1 MIDKALK
8 RIFLPFLTILLL
20 IPGTA
25 FAQEGLDSGDTAWML
40 TATVLVLMMTIPG
53 PFSLLRGIGPGKK
66 RSLDYYAQ
74 LYDSRIGQCAMGPD
88 RLHPGVRARCVGHY
102 WQS

>member
-8 RIFLPFLTILLL
+8 RIFLPFLTILLF

-25 FAQEGLDSGDTAWML
+25 FAQEGLDTGDTAWML

-53 PFSLLRGIGPGKK
+53 LFLFYGGL
-66 RSLDYYAQ
+66 
-74 LYDSRIGQCAMGPD
+74 
-88 RLHPGVRARCVGHY
+88 VRAKNALSTIMHSFMIVALV
-102 WQS
+102 